1 MTTQGPWKV
10 TINVIDGRAVYGVYR
25 IIDPDEPEHSGNRE
39 VLDYFESR
47 EAAQDCADA
56 FNRAGVG
63 AKVDAGSGYSGG
75 IEDIDEP
82 AEEPSGFDAPEGL
95 QLPIDSID
103 LNPLNPRKHFDE
115 EKLRELAQSI
125 KEMGLLQ
132 PLVVTESNRPGRYL
146 LIAGE
151 RRLRACKMIGLTH
164 VPAIFCDT
172 DLEARGQMALML
184 IENLQREDLDPIE
197 EARAFE
203 VLTRDHGWKQ
213 TDLAEKIGVSQ
224 SHIANRI
231 RLLNLPASVQ
241 EGISEGKVTASVGK
255 ELATYARVPG
265 VCEALDEAMSEDEDD
280 APEDLVW
287 EARSAAYSN
296 VRALHSKVHPEP
308 QFDLGSCER
317 CKERIMLPGRWS
329 DDGERLPWCTNV
341 SCWNEKQEKAIEEA
355 AERAKQQA
363 IDAGEEVV
371 QLGALP
377 GSAYKSFGMAGGF
390 DTAECTQCEHHRKG
404 RHGWMDEDDEP
415 ISICINP
422 ECFNAKQK
430 AHDKEVRL
438 REKAIKDA
446 HEERKESLIAR
457 FFPQALF
464 DEDIDQDSP
473 DFQALV
479 YMTAEAVLCA
489 SGWYVKSAEM
499 VIYERYGWK
508 KPEGLS
514 WGEWAQHLVQ
524 QLATLTAA
532 ELLRVILFVM
542 LKPTA
547 HDGPVFQAVYG
558 EGEIGDGDDD
568 Q

>member
-1 MTTQGPWKV
+1 MTTQRPWRV
-10 TINVIDGRAVYGVYR
+10 TSNIIDGKMMYGVFR
-25 IIDPDEPEHSGNRE
+25 PLGNPGEPDHSGNRE
-39 VLDYFESR
+39 VFDYFESR
-47 EAAQDCADA
+47 EAAQGCADA
-56 FNRAGVG
+56 FNRGGVG
-63 AKVDAGSGYSGG
+63 AKVDAGSGYSSG
-75 IEDIDEP
+75 IEDIAEP

-95 QLPIDSID
+95 QLPIDSIEA
-103 LNPLNPRKHFDE
+103 NPLNPRKNFDE
-115 EKLRELAQSI
+115 VKLQELAQSI
-125 KEMGLLQ
+125 GEMGLLQ
-132 PLVVTESNRPGRYL
+132 PLVVTEGREPGRYL

-197 EARAFE
+197 EANAFAT
-203 VLTRDHGWKQ
+203 LTRDHGWKQ

-255 ELATYARVPG
+255 ELATLAKVPG
-265 VCEALDEAMSEDEDD
+265 VNEVLDEAMSDEDEN
-280 APEDLVW
+280 DLMW
-287 EARSAAYSN
+287 EAMNAAYRN
-296 VRALHSKVHPEP
+296 VRPLHHQAHPDP
-308 QFDLGSCER
+308 QFDLKPCER
-317 CKERIMLPGRWS
+317 CKERVMLPDRWS
-329 DDGERLPWCTNV
+329 DDGERLPWCMNTE
-341 SCWNEKQEKAIEEA
+341 CWDEKQEKAIEEA

-390 DTAECTQCEHHRKG
+390 DTAECTQCEHRRKG

-415 ISICINP
+415 IDVCLKT
-422 ECFNAKQK
+422 ECFNEKQS

-446 HEERKESLIAR
+446 HEERKESLIAG

-489 SGWYVKSAEM
+489 SGWYVKSAET
-499 VIYERYGWK
+499 VVYERYGWEK
-508 KPEGLS
+508 TEELS
-514 WGEWAQHLVQ
+514 WGERAQHLVD

-542 LKPTA
+542 LKPA
-547 HDGPVFQAVYG
+547 NPDDRNFKAVYG
-558 EGEIGDGDDD
+558 ERGNGNDG